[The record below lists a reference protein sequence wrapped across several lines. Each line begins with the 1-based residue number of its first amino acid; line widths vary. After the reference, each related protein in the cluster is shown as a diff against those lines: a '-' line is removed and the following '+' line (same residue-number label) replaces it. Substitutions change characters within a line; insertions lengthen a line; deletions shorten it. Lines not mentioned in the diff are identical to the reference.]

1 MFSSLSLLSPDLCCV
16 NARAASAAAGWWSWC
31 CLAVVSWVGALTR
44 RSFPLTILGAWHLH
58 PVRSR
63 RESAP
68 ALESV
73 VGGGGGI
80 GLRESFRT
88 RQLLLLL
95 LLLLLLVVVILMSW
109 QSETCSVL
117 QAVLLRKT
125 STQAVQNA
133 AGSSDHWKCFTVTG
147 PLHVRMAAATW
158 PAPRPGAWPRRRTP
172 GAPPRARSF
181 ARELKPGRRH
191 TRVQIRTNAHIHMH
205 AV

>member
-1 MFSSLSLLSPDLCCV
+1 MFSSLSILSPDLCCV
-16 NARAASAAAGWWSWC
+16 NARCLCRCWLVVVVLSCCRVVGGRSHSSFLPSDDSR
-31 CLAVVSWVGALTR
+31 CLAPPSGSIPERVSA
-44 RSFPLTILGAWHLH
+44 SLGECC
-58 PVRSR
+58 R
-63 RESAP
+63 
-68 ALESV
+68 
-73 VGGGGGI
+73 GGGGI

-88 RQLLLLL
+88 RQLL

-133 AGSSDHWKCFTVTG
+133 AVSSDHWKCFTVTG

-172 GAPPRARSF
+172 GAPPPGPAASRGSSSPGAATPGSKF
-181 ARELKPGRRH
+181 A
-191 TRVQIRTNAHIHMH
+191 QAHS
-205 AV
+205 